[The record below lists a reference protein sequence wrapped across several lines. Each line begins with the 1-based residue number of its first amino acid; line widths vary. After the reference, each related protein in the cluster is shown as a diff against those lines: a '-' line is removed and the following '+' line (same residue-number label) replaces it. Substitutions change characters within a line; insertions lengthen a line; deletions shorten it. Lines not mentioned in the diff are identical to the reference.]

1 MSFGLEDRVFI
12 VTAGSRGLGFAGAK
26 LLVDEGANVVVAAR
40 DEQVLANAIKDL
52 GGHERAVGLASDLAD
67 PATAERL
74 TAATIARFGRLDGC
88 LISSGGPPVG
98 TILNATDQEWQQSFE
113 SVVLGPLRVAKAAAA
128 AMEQVRG
135 ELPGTG
141 GSMVFILSTSVR
153 VPIPGLAISNGLRPG
168 LAAAMKDLADSL
180 GPRGIR
186 VNGIMPG
193 RVATDRIFALDARNG
208 SPERTRIKNEAT
220 IPLGRYGEPE
230 EVAAVAAF
238 LLSPLSSYVTG
249 SVIPVDGGSTRVV

>member
-26 LLVDEGANVVVAAR
+26 LLVNEGANVVVAAR
-40 DEQVLANAIKDL
+40 DEQVLANAVKDL
-52 GGHERAVGLASDLAD
+52 GGHERAMGFASDLAD

-74 TAATIARFGRLDGC
+74 TAAAVARFGRLDGC
-88 LISSGGPPVG
+88 LISSGGPPAA
-98 TILNATDQEWQQSFE
+98 TILNATDEEWQQSFE

-128 AMEQVRG
+128 AMEQ
-135 ELPGTG
+135 EPSALAGTG
-141 GSMVFILSTSVR
+141 GSLVFILSTSVR

-193 RVATDRIFALDARNG
+193 RVATDRIFALDARHG

-249 SVIPVDGGSTRVV
+249 SVFPVDGGSTRVV